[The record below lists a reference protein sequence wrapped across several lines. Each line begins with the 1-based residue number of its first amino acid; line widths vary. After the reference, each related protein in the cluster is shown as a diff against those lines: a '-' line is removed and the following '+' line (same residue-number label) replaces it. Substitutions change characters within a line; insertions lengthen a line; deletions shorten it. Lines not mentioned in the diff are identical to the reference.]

1 MRTFL
6 AASIFLALAAAHGP
20 VCADEPDTTASEA
33 ASASAATEASSANA
47 SKSATA
53 AANAVEANLTGPN
66 AAEVADVE
74 RAFAKT
80 MADRDLE
87 AFKSFLH
94 PDTVWFSGPGG
105 SALHGRDAV
114 VAEWSKFYEGP
125 DAPFAWAPD
134 RVAVMDGGDLAMSM
148 GPVFSP
154 EGKEI
159 ARFTSV
165 WRRGKDGRWL
175 ILFDKG
181 EASAP
186 RD

>member
-1 MRTFL
+1 MRPSAVVAAVVLGL
-6 AASIFLALAAAHGP
+6 AFSQGVRGDAPPVTSPRTAPSAGAAA
-20 VCADEPDTTASEA
+20 A
-33 ASASAATEASSANA
+33 A
-47 SKSATA
+47 
-53 AANAVEANLTGPN
+53 AVEAALSGPG

-87 AFKSFLH
+87 AFASFLH

-114 VAEWSKFYEGP
+114 LAEWSTFYEGP
-125 DAPFAWAPD
+125 EAPFAWAPD

-148 GPVFSP
+148 GPVFDP
-154 EGKEI
+154 QGKPI

-165 WRRGKDGRWL
+165 WQRGEDGRWL

-181 EASAP
+181 E
-186 RD
+186 

>member
-1 MRTFL
+1 MRPWF
-6 AASIFLALAAAHGP
+6 AASIALVLALSPAPTRGGDAPPSSSDVAPARTSAP
-20 VCADEPDTTASEA
+20 VSPMSGVEA
-33 ASASAATEASSANA
+33 ASA
-47 SKSATA
+47 
-53 AANAVEANLTGPN
+53 VEAMLTGPG
-66 AAEVADVE
+66 AADVAAVE

-87 AFKSFLH
+87 AFAAFLH

-114 VAEWSKFYEGP
+114 VAAWSTFYEGP

-134 RVAVMDGGDLAMSM
+134 RVAVTDDGKHAMSM

-154 EGKEI
+154 DGAEI

-165 WRRGKDGRWL
+165 WQRDENGRWL

-181 EASAP
+181 EAAAA

>member
-1 MRTFL
+1 MRSFL
-6 AASIFLALAAAHGP
+6 AASMILM
-20 VCADEPDTTASEA
+20 A
-33 ASASAATEASSANA
+33 ASASALTTAAESGPPSHT
-47 SKSATA
+47 SATA
-53 AANAVEANLTGPN
+53 AASAVEATLTGPG
-66 AAEVADVE
+66 AAEVAAVE

-80 MADRDLE
+80 MADRDVE
-87 AFKSFLH
+87 AFARFLH
-94 PDTVWFSGPGG
+94 PETVWFSGPGG

-148 GPVFSP
+148 GPVFAP
-154 EGKEI
+154 DGKLI

-165 WRRGKDGRWL
+165 WQRGEDGRWL

-181 EASAP
+181 ESSAA

>member
-6 AASIFLALAAAHGP
+6 AASMVLTLAFAHGT
-20 VCADEPDTTASEA
+20 VRAASE
-33 ASASAATEASSANA
+33 TESTP
-47 SKSATA
+47 ATA
-53 AANAVEANLTGPN
+53 AASAVEANLTGPN
-66 AAEVADVE
+66 AAEVAEVE

-154 EGKEI
+154 DGKQT

-165 WRRGKDGRWL
+165 WRRGEDGRWL
-175 ILFDKG
+175 IVFDKG
-181 EASAP
+181 EPSAP